1 MPVEDM
7 VLDARGQLCP
17 MPVMRTG
24 KLMRS
29 LTPGQVLKVLAT
41 DRGALV
47 DMPAW
52 AEDTGNE
59 LIETGEQDDALVFW
73 IRRAEEDAA

>member
-1 MPVEDM
+1 MPTEDM

-17 MPVMRTG
+17 MPVMRTS
-24 KLMRS
+24 KLIRQ
-29 LTPGQVLKVLAT
+29 LAPGQVLKVLAT

-52 AEDTGNE
+52 AEDTGNL
-59 LIETGEQDDALVFW
+59 LIETAEQDGALVFW
-73 IRRAEEDAA
+73 IRRPEDEE

>member
-1 MPVEDM
+1 MPTEDM

-24 KLMRS
+24 KLIRR
-29 LTPGQVLKVLAT
+29 LAPGQVLKVLAT

-52 AEDTGNE
+52 AEDTGND
-59 LIETGEQDDALVFW
+59 LIETGEEDGAFVFW
-73 IRRAEEDAA
+73 IRRQEDEE

>member
-1 MPVEDM
+1 MPTEDM

-24 KLMRS
+24 KLIRQ
-29 LTPGQVLKVLAT
+29 LAPGQVLKVLAT

-52 AEDTGNE
+52 AEDTGNQ
-59 LIETGEQDDALVFW
+59 LMETAQQDGALVFW
-73 IRRAEEDAA
+73 IRRVEEEA

>member
-1 MPVEDM
+1 MPTEDM

-24 KLMRS
+24 KLIRR
-29 LTPGQVLKVLAT
+29 LAPGQVLKVLAT

-59 LIETGEQDDALVFW
+59 LLSSSEEDGVLVFW
-73 IRRAEEDAA
+73 IRKARDA